1 MVAGLVVFVSGLNC
15 PEKQYPYT
23 CPSCLSITAE
33 ETSEFDSAE
42 ESCRNS
48 DGGLVTIED
57 SSQFQRLGRYLEG
70 FNLSSN
76 RLWVGYRY
84 SGSGNRIDTDGK
96 TASPVLLNQNSFA
109 PGDTHR
115 TDDCIGIQMG
125 LFFSAPCSESLGHV
139 CVHLYEG
146 TGTMLILIIVEGPSP
161 KISLNSCTNLS
172 PSLVPRPTTK
182 IVFED

>member
-1 MVAGLVVFVSGLNC
+1 MVLVSGLNC

-33 ETSEFDSAE
+33 ETLEFDSAE
-42 ESCRNS
+42 ESCRES
-48 DGGLVTIED
+48 DGDLVTIED

-84 SGSGNRIDTDGK
+84 SRSANIIGTDGRA
-96 TASPVLLNQNSFA
+96 ASPVLMDQSNFA

-115 TDDCIGIQMG
+115 SDDCIGIQTG
-125 LFFSAPCSESLGHV
+125 LFFSAPCSEPLGHI
-139 CVHLYEG
+139 CVHLYK
-146 TGTMLILIIVEGPSP
+146 GTMPVLIIVDTKDEGVHL
-161 KISLNSCTNLS
+161 K
-172 PSLVPRPTTK
+172 
-182 IVFED
+182 